1 VLTAGSARRLAR
13 RAVVLL
19 GLTVGLLVIAIGPA
33 SASFTDV
40 VRAPTT
46 VGTMSVTAPSTVA
59 VSDTCWGIHH
69 SATISWSASTTPRG
83 VTGYRVM
90 VYFNDGSSSLVSETD
105 AATRSITAT
114 SDTSV
119 MALQPRI
126 TVTTLTS
133 YGWSTESAPS
143 GVLAC

>member
-19 GLTVGLLVIAIGPA
+19 GLTLGLLVTAIGPA
-33 SASFTDV
+33 SASFTDLV
-40 VRAPTT
+40 SAPTT
-46 VGTMSVTAPSTVA
+46 ITAMSVTAPDTITVN
-59 VSDTCWGIHH
+59 DKCWGIHY
-69 SATISWSASTTPRG
+69 SATISWSGSTTPRG
-83 VTGYRVM
+83 LTGYRV
-90 VYFNDGSSSLVSETD
+90 VATFNDGSTSLLGETD
-105 AATRSITAT
+105 AGTRTMTVT
-114 SDTSV
+114 SDTST
-119 MALQPRI
+119 LQYQPRI